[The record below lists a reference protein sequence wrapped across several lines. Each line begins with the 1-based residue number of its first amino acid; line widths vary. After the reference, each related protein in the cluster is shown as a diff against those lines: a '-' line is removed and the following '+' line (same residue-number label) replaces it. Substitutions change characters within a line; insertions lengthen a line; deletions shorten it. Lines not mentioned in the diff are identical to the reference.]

1 MSLSHSV
8 QIANKQNDSLNPI
21 IQFLNTLNDVPQKY
35 GSFEKAEQ
43 AIRELVVELE
53 KSMVQETLSHYDI
66 NTPIIVRDGKVY
78 RQVLRQNKTYTSAAG
93 PVEVERSLYRAEEQC
108 ICPLELQAGIIEG
121 YWTPMAARLGC
132 YVTAQLSPYQ
142 GEKLFEEFGRLQPSK
157 SALTRLSTQ
166 LGETWESEQTQ
177 LERLFCADITIPEN
191 AVTVSASLDGIMIP
205 LNKDPRNGYQAPELG
220 NNPSEQE
227 KKDYLEKQAKA
238 FYREASCAAIS
249 FYDQEGE
256 RLTTTRFGRMPEAGK
271 KMLKSQ
277 LQQSINTILSQRPE
291 LNLVKLAD
299 GAADNWRY
307 FRDNLLPGKGI
318 EILDYFHASEHL
330 NEAMEAAYG
339 KGSVLAIA
347 KYEEYKSLLK
357 NEIGGI
363 EKVINT
369 LKYHSRKNPG
379 NKKLATELDY
389 FRNNRHRMQY
399 AQAVKSNYPIG
410 SGVTEATCKTLVT
423 QRMKC
428 AGMRWNIK
436 GGQGVLTARSL
447 IQSDLFDNGWDVLA
461 KTYIEKIT
469 LPENVIPFRK
479 K

>member
-8 QIANKQNDSLNPI
+8 QIADKHNDSLNPI
-21 IQFLNTLNDVPQKY
+21 VQFLDTIKDVPQKY

-53 KSMVQETLSHYDI
+53 KSMVQETLSQYDI
-66 NTPIIVRDGKVY
+66 NAPIVVRDGKVH

-93 PVEVERSLYRAEEQC
+93 PITVGRSLYRVEGRC

-121 YWTPMAARLGC
+121 YWTPTAARLGC

-142 GEKLFEEFGRLQPSK
+142 GEELFKEFGHMQPSK
-157 SALTRLSTQ
+157 SALSRLSTQ
-166 LGETWESEQTQ
+166 LGESWEAEQTQ

-205 LNKDPRNGYQAPELG
+205 LNKAAVNGYLAPELG
-220 NNPSEQE
+220 DNPSEQE
-227 KKDYLEKQAKA
+227 KKDYQEKKAKA
-238 FYREASCAAIS
+238 FYREASCAAIN
-249 FYDQEGE
+249 FYDKEGE
-256 RLTTTRFGRMPEAGK
+256 RLTTLRLGRMPEAGK
-271 KMLKSQ
+271 KTLKHQ
-277 LQQSINTILSQRPE
+277 IQQSINTILSQQPE
-291 LNLVKLAD
+291 LSLIKIAD
-299 GAADNWRY
+299 GAADNWR
-307 FRDNLLPGKGI
+307 FLSDTLCPGKGV
-318 EILDYFHASEHL
+318 ELLDYFHASDHL
-330 NEAMEAAYG
+330 NAAMEAAYG
-339 KGSVLAIA
+339 KGSSTAIA
-347 KYEEYKSLLK
+347 KYQEYKSLLK
-357 NEIGGI
+357 NEMGGI

-369 LKYHSRKNPG
+369 LKYHSQKNPS
-379 NKKLATELDY
+379 NNTLKTELHY

-399 AQAVKSNYPIG
+399 AQALKANYPIG

-428 AGMRWNIK
+428 AGMRWNIN
-436 GGQGVLTARSL
+436 GGQGVLTARGL
-447 IQSDLFDNGWDVLA
+447 IQSEQFDKGWDVLS
-461 KTYIEKIT
+461 KTYIEKIS